1 MSAKVTSDMV
11 KELRERTGVGMGK
24 CKEALDA
31 TGGDMEKA
39 IDFLRKAG
47 MASAVKKEGRETKEG
62 LIGSAESGSAIAL
75 IEVNA
80 ETDFVT
86 QNEKFKE
93 FLRDIC
99 ADAAEAKPASL
110 EAFLNQ
116 KSRKDPKITLDQYRA
131 LVMQSLESG
140 MILMG
145 VPTPLQK
152 MVLAAVLIAAVWIDM
167 VYRRTQQR

>member
-131 LVMQSLESG
+131 LVMQSLG
-140 MILMG
+140 
-145 VPTPLQK
+145 
-152 MVLAAVLIAAVWIDM
+152 
-167 VYRRTQQR
+167 